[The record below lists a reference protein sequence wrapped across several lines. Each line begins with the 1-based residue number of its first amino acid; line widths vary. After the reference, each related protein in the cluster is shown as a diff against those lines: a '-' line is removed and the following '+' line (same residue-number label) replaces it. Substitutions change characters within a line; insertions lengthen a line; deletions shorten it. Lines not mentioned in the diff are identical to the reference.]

1 MAIVLRV
8 PAMALYSA
16 ESNRGW
22 VSFKDAEWSEC
33 EVIES
38 TETQFTLKLKGGI
51 KTVAR
56 TECLFCYRNPSAVEA
71 NADFLTL
78 PNLDEPNILHS
89 LRVRYWKEQVYS
101 YTGPI
106 LIAVNPWKRVDNY
119 NSTILELHKTGG
131 TKDPHIFGVASKALR
146 ELMNS
151 KKNQCILISG
161 ESGSGKT
168 ESTKYVLQVLTTS
181 GEKSTSKNGVEQ
193 QVMSTNP
200 GPSCCPAEPRPA
212 TSTALRSQAHATAGS
227 SSRGMT
233 PAEATLKH
241 NTVQS
246 AMARGA

>member
-1 MAIVLRV
+1 
-8 PAMALYSA
+8 MALYSA

-33 EVIES
+33 EVIKS

-89 LRVRYWKEQVYS
+89 LRVRYWKEHVYS

-106 LIAVNPWKRVDNY
+106 LIAVNPWKRIDSY
-119 NSTILELHKTGG
+119 NATILELHKSGG

-151 KKNQCILISG
+151 KKNQCVLISG

-181 GEKSTSKNGVEQ
+181 GEKTASKSGVEQ

-200 GPSCCPAEPRPA
+200 GPLTLRRRPPLPGGG
-212 TSTALRSQAHATAGS
+212 LR
-227 SSRGMT
+227 RR
-233 PAEATLKH
+233 P
-241 NTVQS
+241 
-246 AMARGA
+246 